1 MKTFIWADHDYPF
14 SEYQFF
20 VAQSDNVDEARLL
33 IKNQLQYDLK
43 AQIDNLQES
52 TYEEGTKYD
61 FVYWVK
67 YVKEKYEQNISS
79 IDKYEPSH
87 IISGGMGI
95 CIEHSNY

>member
-1 MKTFIWADHDYPF
+1 MKTFIWADHDHPF

-20 VAQSDNVDEARLL
+20 VAHAEDVEEARQF

-43 AQIDNLQES
+43 AQIDNLQENK
-52 TYEEGTKYD
+52 EKGTCYD
-61 FVYWVK
+61 FEYWVK
-67 YVKEKYEQNISS
+67 HAKEEYEQNISS

-87 IISGGMGI
+87 IISGGMGM